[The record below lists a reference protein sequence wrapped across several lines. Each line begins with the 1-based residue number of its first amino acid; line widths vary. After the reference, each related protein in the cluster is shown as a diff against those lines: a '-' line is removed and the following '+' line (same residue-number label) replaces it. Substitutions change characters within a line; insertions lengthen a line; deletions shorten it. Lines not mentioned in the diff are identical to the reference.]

1 VSSEYVILE
10 DLKFETAI
18 VELNTNSHI
27 WSIMQV
33 NTCII
38 CKQIH
43 YSIAAIFQIFNK
55 EIMKFASFLSYFNDL
70 WQEFQTLI
78 YTICI

>member
-1 VSSEYVILE
+1 MSVSSEYVILE

-18 VELNTNSHI
+18 VELNTSSHI

-38 CKQIH
+38 YKQIH
-43 YSIAAIFQIFNK
+43 YSIAAILQIFNK
-55 EIMKFASFLSYFNDL
+55 EIMKFASFFDL
-70 WQEFQTLI
+70 ILMTFGKNSKH
-78 YTICI
+78 